1 MPLTVFEKRKH
12 YRTFRM
18 YLGLWPLA
26 VFLLLLALGVQVAL
40 RYWPDIL
47 LQSVACKKVMHQNMS
62 ALLETVHEQ
71 PHQAGLSLLAFSL
84 VYGILHAVG
93 PGHGK
98 VVIAT
103 YLATHPTQLKNSL
116 KLTLAFSL
124 LQGIMAIGLV
134 SVTLEVLQLSS
145 RALHASS
152 FWMEKASF
160 MLVALLGLWL
170 SVRALKRLWA
180 AIIHARYANKP
191 NIQRIHMLTAEA
203 CPLPFAP
210 SSPVT
215 DDGVCGCGHRYLPYQ
230 EELQH
235 GDSWRTRVAIVFA
248 MGLRPCSGA
257 VLVLLFSKLIGV
269 FVWGVASAFAMA
281 LGTAITLSV
290 LALLVFFCRR
300 VIERMGRS
308 CAPTLWKQTAWSTLS
323 LAGGMVL
330 FGAGVLL
337 YFSAHPAIT
346 GGIHPFYVPFL

>member
-1 MPLTVFEKRKH
+1 MPLIVFEKRKRH
-12 YRTFRM
+12 RTLIIC
-18 YLGLWPLA
+18 LGLWPLA
-26 VFLLLLALGVQVAL
+26 AFLLLLALGGQVAL

-47 LQSVACKKVMHQNMS
+47 LQSVAWQKAMHQQMS
-62 ALLETVHEQ
+62 ALLEAVHEQ

-116 KLTLAFSL
+116 KLTMASSL
-124 LQGIMAIGLV
+124 LQGMMAIGLV
-134 SVTLEVLQLSS
+134 SVTLGVLQLSS
-145 RALHASS
+145 RALHASG

-180 AIIHARYANKP
+180 AVTHARHASKP
-191 NIQRIHMLTAEA
+191 RIQRIHALTAETR
-203 CPLPFAP
+203 PLPLAP
-210 SSPVT
+210 LSPVT
-215 DDGVCGCGHRYLPYQ
+215 DDDVCGCGHRHLPSQ
-230 EELQH
+230 EELQR
-235 GDSWRTRVAIVFA
+235 GDGWRTRLAVVFA

-257 VLVLLFSKLIGV
+257 ILVLLFSKVIDV
-269 FVWGVASAFAMA
+269 FAWGIASALAMA

-308 CAPTLWKQTAWSTLS
+308 RTPALWQHTAWSTLS

-337 YFSAHPAIT
+337 YLSAQPDIT
-346 GGIHPFYVPFL
+346 GGIRPFS